1 VCIYSQLDLLVG
13 GAVYRARRERVTMG
27 NEEVLAS
34 QEAELMAIE
43 GGKQYII
50 SHEKQAKIEGVGERR
65 GGDLAAYVKE
75 HADIIRE
82 YSDDRGQIQVNAAA
96 EKVVEKSAE

>member
-1 VCIYSQLDLLVG
+1 
-13 GAVYRARRERVTMG
+13 MG
-27 NEEVLAS
+27 NEEVLGS

-65 GGDLAAYVKE
+65 SGDLAAYVKE

-82 YSDDRGQIQVNAAA
+82 YSHDGGQIQVNAAA
-96 EKVVEKSAE
+96 EKDVEKSTE